1 MNDIID
7 NELNTLINYYND
19 ILSSLFEETDGGKIR
34 GAKGKLVE
42 TLAKKLIKIIQLTH
56 IIQY

>member
-19 ILSSLFEETDGGKIR
+19 ILSSLFEETSGGKIR

-42 TLAKKLIKIIQLTH
+42 TLAEKLIKIV
-56 IIQY
+56 